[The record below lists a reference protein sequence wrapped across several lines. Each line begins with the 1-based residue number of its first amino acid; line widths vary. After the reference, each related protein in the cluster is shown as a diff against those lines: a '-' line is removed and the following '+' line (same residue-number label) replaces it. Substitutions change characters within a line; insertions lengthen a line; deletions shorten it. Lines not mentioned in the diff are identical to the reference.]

1 MSEEMTR
8 DYRWYIVHTQHGYEN
23 KVRERL
29 EKRIK
34 ENGMSDL
41 VVDIYIPSETVQ
53 KNKNGKKGK
62 KSLTKREGSGN
73 MSKLSA
79 RVVQRRQNF
88 TEA

>member
-1 MSEEMTR
+1 MSEER

-41 VVDIYIPSETVQ
+41 VVD
-53 KNKNGKKGK
+53 
-62 KSLTKREGSGN
+62 LW
-73 MSKLSA
+73 
-79 RVVQRRQNF
+79 
-88 TEA
+88 

>member
-53 KNKNGKKGK
+53 KNKNGKKELFF
-62 KSLTKREGSGN
+62 SYFFTIFIFLYNIKRD
-73 MSKLSA
+73 
-79 RVVQRRQNF
+79 F
-88 TEA
+88 